1 MIAQPKVITLSAPTI
16 RNQRT
21 LIWLQDQTTAVN
33 WSRWDGI
40 VTSLEAYDKWSIFRT
55 NIVGM
60 VLTECVD
67 SMDKTLERLF
77 QISKMVPMI
86 FLSQS
91 LLSHKSEE
99 FWKENFDNLFNLDL
113 LSEQYPFLET
123 TWNGTS
129 VDAVAMITI
138 LCRYHRLVDCRVP
151 DSRINLFSS
160 VSVEFKKQPQQ
171 LYLITQFFR
180 PSAKKRFQEIKDCL
194 TMNCACSSIDKIIL
208 INEKDYSN
216 EWKNVQNSNKIH
228 QVITGRRLTY
238 GDFLG
243 YVCENVPENVFTVL
257 SNADI
262 YFDESLTNLWK
273 MNLKE
278 RMLALLRWDD
288 DGRGANHASIFG
300 PRADSQDT
308 WIFLSDSIRQTAWN
322 MSDFDFQLGQ
332 VGCDNAFAGSIL
344 RNRFLITNPAM
355 TIKSYH
361 LHNSNIRTYDKK
373 DYIRAPLYINLVPTY
388 LIDTRQELTPKKSPQ
403 CICNELSSFEIKSS
417 SLSNEITYCTMLE
430 KEGRYKWEAQVENFY
445 FEPAIPVYSWNNAG
459 VTSNGLVYDL
469 YNIYTGKYA
478 VDNPKY
484 NYWKN
489 ATVDIF
495 TPLQRCERMIAIP
508 FMDTSV
514 FTHPDVY
521 ILNYISRCSRLLSLY
536 PNSSFW
542 IPANFQEYVEN
553 LDWNDTDV
561 KGIPFEEQSAC
572 WANEVIGFLPGP
584 SSQELGRED
593 IQSLRNLIPYWM
605 ANPVKKNC
613 VVVMDDILNEKFVYD
628 FIYPYLQKKSNE
640 WNIRVTSS
648 KEYGSYHAMLGAS
661 LCIFIGGKHT
671 ESKWAKLWALPK
683 NCCVLEFQQEL
694 SVSGEFQHLSHV
706 SDFKSWIMLLS
717 KGTTVDVQDQIIT
730 QLDKWWKKN
739 SDELYVELSDS
750 D

>member
-1 MIAQPKVITLSAPTI
+1 MTTPPKVITLNAPTI

-21 LIWLQDQTTAVN
+21 LIWLQDQITAVN

-40 VTSLEAYDKWSIFRT
+40 VTSLDAYDKWSIFRS

-60 VLTECVD
+60 VLTEWVD
-67 SMDKTLERLF
+67 SMDKTIERLF
-77 QISKMVPMI
+77 QISKSVPMI
-86 FLSQS
+86 FLPQS

-99 FWKENFDNLFNLDL
+99 FWKENFDNLFNLDQL
-113 LSEQYPFLET
+113 VEQYPFLET
-123 TWNGTS
+123 TWNGTTA
-129 VDAVAMITI
+129 DAIAMITI

-151 DSRINLFSS
+151 DLRVHLFSS
-160 VSVEFKKQPQQ
+160 VLIEFNKQPQS
-171 LYLITQFFR
+171 LYLITQFFS
-180 PSAKKRFQEIKDCL
+180 PSAKKRFQEIKDSL
-194 TMNCACSSIDKIIL
+194 IMNCACSSIDKIIL

-216 EWKNVQNSNKIH
+216 EWKNIKNSSKIH

-238 GDFLG
+238 GDFLS
-243 YVCENVPENVFTVL
+243 YVCETVPENVFTIL

-273 MNLKE
+273 INLKD

-288 DGRGANHASIFG
+288 DGRGPDHSTIFG

-322 MSDFDFQLGQ
+322 LSDFDFQLGQ
-332 VGCDNAFAGSIL
+332 AGCDNAFAGSIL
-344 RNRFLITNPAM
+344 RNRFIITNPAM

-361 LHNSNIRTYDKK
+361 LHNSNVRTYDKK

-388 LIDTRQELTPKKSPQ
+388 LIDTKQELVPKKSPQ
-403 CICNELSSFEIKSS
+403 CICNELSSFEIRSS

-430 KEGRYKWEAQVENFY
+430 KEGRYKWEAQVENYY
-445 FEPAIPVYSWNNAG
+445 FEPAIPVYSYNNAG

-469 YNIYTGKYA
+469 YTIYTGKYA
-478 VDNPKY
+478 VDNPQY

-495 TPLQRCERMIAIP
+495 TPLQHCERMIAIP

-514 FTHPDVY
+514 FNHPDVY
-521 ILNYISRCSRLLSLY
+521 ILNYISRCSRMLSLY
-536 PNSSFW
+536 PDSSFW
-542 IPANFQEYVEN
+542 IPNNFKEYVDN
-553 LDWNDTDV
+553 LDWNDITIN
-561 KGIPFEEQSAC
+561 GIPFEEHTAC
-572 WANEVIGFLPGP
+572 WANEVVGFLPGP

-593 IQSLRNLIPYWM
+593 IQSLRSLIPYWM
-605 ANPVKKNC
+605 SSPIKNTC
-613 VVVMDDILNEKFVYD
+613 LIVVDDILNETFVYD
-628 FIYPYLQKKSNE
+628 ILYKCLQKKNND
-640 WNIRVTSS
+640 WTIRITSS
-648 KEYGSYHAMLGAS
+648 KEYASYQAMLGVS

-683 NCCVLEFQQEL
+683 NCCVIEFQQEL
-694 SVSGEFQHLSHV
+694 SISGEFQHLSHV

-739 SDELYVELSDS
+739 SDLLYNDFSD
-750 D
+750 

>member
-1 MIAQPKVITLSAPTI
+1 MTTQPKVITLNAPTI

-21 LIWLQDQTTAVN
+21 LIWLDLQTTAVN

-55 NIVGM
+55 TIVGM
-60 VLTECVD
+60 VLTEWVD
-67 SMDKTLERLF
+67 SMDKTIERLF
-77 QISKMVPMI
+77 QISKHVPMI
-86 FLSQS
+86 FLPQS

-113 LSEQYPFLET
+113 LVEQYPFLET
-123 TWNGTS
+123 VWDGTL
-129 VDAVAMITI
+129 VDAVAMITL
-138 LCRYHRLVDCRVP
+138 LCRYHRLIDCRVP
-151 DSRINLFSS
+151 DTRVNLFSS
-160 VSVEFKKQPQQ
+160 VSIEFNKKPQQ

-194 TMNCACSSIDKIIL
+194 TLNCACDSIDKIIL

-216 EWKNVQNSNKIH
+216 EWRNVQNSSKIH

-238 GDFLG
+238 ADFLG
-243 YVCENVPENVFTVL
+243 YVRENVPDNVFTVL

-262 YFDESLTNLWK
+262 YFDGSLTNLWK
-273 MNLKE
+273 INLKE

-288 DGRGANHASIFG
+288 DGRGAEHASIFG

-322 MSDFDFQLGQ
+322 LSDFDFQLGQ
-332 VGCDNAFAGSIL
+332 AGCDNAFAGSIL

-373 DYIRAPLYINLVPTY
+373 DYIRVPLYINLVPTY

-403 CICNELSSFEIKSS
+403 CICNELASFEIKSS

-469 YNIYTGKYA
+469 YSIYTGKHA
-478 VDNPKY
+478 VDNPQY

-495 TPLQRCERMIAIP
+495 TPLQKCERMIAIP
-508 FMDTSV
+508 FIDTSV

-542 IPANFQEYVEN
+542 IPTDFQEYVDN
-553 LDWNDTDV
+553 LDWNDVTLN
-561 KGIPFEEQSAC
+561 GIPFEEHSAC
-572 WANEVIGFLPGP
+572 WADEVVGFLPGP
-584 SSQELGRED
+584 AAQELGRED
-593 IQSLRNLIPYWM
+593 IQSLRSLIPYWM

-613 VVVMDDILNEKFVYD
+613 VVVLDDILNQQFVYD
-628 FIYPYLQKKSNE
+628 ILYPYLQKKSDE

-648 KEYGSYHAMLGAS
+648 KEYASYQAMLGAS

-694 SVSGEFQHLSHV
+694 SISGEFQHLSHV
-706 SDFKSWIMLLS
+706 SDFKSWVMLLS
-717 KGTTVDVQDQIIT
+717 KGTTVDVQDQIMT
-730 QLDKWWKKN
+730 QVDKWWKKN
-739 SDELYVELSDS
+739 SDELYNDFSD
-750 D
+750 